1 MEGKVYRQ
9 FGINYEFDFCQLSK
23 GVNSPIIE
31 MALPGFRAQMG
42 AAMHDCPYSVRFS
55 NESKT
60 FYASYAIAGSFF
72 CKKLYGSCRKG
83 QSFYTGWKKIQ
94 DSGDV

>member
-1 MEGKVYRQ
+1 MERKVYRQ

-42 AAMHDCPYSVRFS
+42 ATMHDCPYSVSFS
-55 NESKT
+55 NGSEI
-60 FYASYAIAGSFF
+60 FYAYYAIAG
-72 CKKLYGSCRKG
+72 
-83 QSFYTGWKKIQ
+83 
-94 DSGDV
+94 

>member
-42 AAMHDCPYSVRFS
+42 TTMHDCPYSVRLS
-55 NESKT
+55 NGSEI
-60 FYASYAIAGSFF
+60 FYAFYAIAGSFF
-72 CKKLYGSCRKG
+72 CNKFYGYCRKG
-83 QSFYTGWKKIQ
+83 QNVYTGWEKIQ
-94 DSGDV
+94 DSDDV